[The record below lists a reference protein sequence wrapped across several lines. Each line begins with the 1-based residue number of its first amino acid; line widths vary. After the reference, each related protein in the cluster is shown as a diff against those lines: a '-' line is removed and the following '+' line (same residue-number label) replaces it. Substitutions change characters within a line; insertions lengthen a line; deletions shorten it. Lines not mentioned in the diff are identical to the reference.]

1 MASQWYTYFVRC
13 NDNSLYAGVTTDLKR
28 RVNEHNSKV
37 LGAKYTRNKQPV
49 SLVYFDE
56 KDSRSDACKYEYQ
69 LKQLSKQKKE
79 SLVASFCQS
88 TLTNALLNDE

>member
-28 RVNEHNSKV
+28 RVHEHNSKI

-49 SLVYFDE
+49 CLVYFHE

-69 LKQLSKQKKE
+69 LKQLSKHKKE
-79 SLVASFCQS
+79 SLVASFCQL
-88 TLTNALLNDE
+88 TLKKALINT